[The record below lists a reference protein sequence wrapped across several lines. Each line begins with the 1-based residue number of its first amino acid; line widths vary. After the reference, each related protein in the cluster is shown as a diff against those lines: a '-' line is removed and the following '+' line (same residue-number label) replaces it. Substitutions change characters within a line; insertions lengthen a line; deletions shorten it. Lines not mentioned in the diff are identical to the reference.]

1 MEKPERVVPLRRT
14 EESGD
19 GQRPVSGFMF
29 RGQALSTP
37 VARPQGG
44 LLARRVRRPTWAALS
59 ATVFDVATSVTG
71 IALTAFLLMHMA
83 LLSSVLLGASSLDA
97 LAEFIERYYLLQIG
111 APPLILLLLAH
122 VVLVTRKAP
131 TTFRQQWTLV
141 RQLRQMG
148 HLDTW
153 TWAFQVVSGAALMV
167 FASIHLW
174 VSLTELPIE
183 AAKSGDRV
191 STFLWFD
198 ILFVLF
204 VVGHACVGLYRI
216 AVKWGLLSRRGAYAA
231 LAVLT
236 AVVLAIEF
244 TIVSTFYGL
253 GGGA

>member
-14 EESGD
+14 DESGD

-29 RGQALSTP
+29 RGQAMSMP
-37 VARPQGG
+37 IARPQGA
-44 LLARRVRRPTWAALS
+44 LLAKRVRRPSWAALS
-59 ATVFDVATSVTG
+59 PTMLDVATSVTG
-71 IALTAFLLMHMA
+71 FGLAAFLLMHMM

-97 LAEFIERYYLLQIG
+97 LAEFIERYYLLQMG
-111 APPLILLLLAH
+111 APPLILLLLVH

-191 STFLWFD
+191 ATFLWFD

-204 VVGHACVGLYRI
+204 VVGHAFIGLYRI
-216 AVKWGLLSRRGAYAA
+216 TVKWGLLSRRWAYAA
-231 LAVLT
+231 LATLT

-244 TIVSTFYGL
+244 AIVSSFFTL
-253 GGGA
+253 GGGQ

>member
-1 MEKPERVVPLRRT
+1 MKGSERVVPLRRADD
-14 EESGD
+14 GGN
-19 GQRPVSGFMF
+19 GQRPLSGFMF
-29 RGQALSTP
+29 RGQALSIP

-44 LLARRVRRPTWAALS
+44 LLARRVRRPTWAVLS
-59 ATVFDVATSVTG
+59 APVLDVATSITG
-71 IALTAFLLMHMA
+71 VGLAAFLLFHMG
-83 LLSSVLLGASSLDA
+83 LLSSVLLGATSMDA
-97 LAEFIERYYLLQIG
+97 LAGFLERYYLLQAT
-111 APPLILLLLAH
+111 APFLILLILAH
-122 VVLVTRKAP
+122 VILVTRKAP

-153 TWAFQVVSGAALMV
+153 SWAFQVVSGAAVMI

-174 VSLTELPIE
+174 VSLTDLPIE
-183 AAKSGDRV
+183 AAKSSDRV

-204 VVGHACVGLYRI
+204 VVGHACIGLYRI
-216 AVKWGLLSRRGAYAA
+216 AVKWGLLSRRGAYAT
-231 LAVLT
+231 LVTLT

-244 TIVSTFYGL
+244 TIVTTFYTL

>member
-1 MEKPERVVPLRRT
+1 MEQPERVVPLRRAQD
-14 EESGD
+14 SGN
-19 GQRPVSGFMF
+19 GERPVSGFMF
-29 RGQALSTP
+29 RGQALSMP

-44 LLARRVRRPTWAALS
+44 LLARRVRRPTWAVLS
-59 ATVFDVATSVTG
+59 ATVLDAATSVTG
-71 IALTAFLLMHMA
+71 IALTAFLLIHMG
-83 LLSSVLLGASSLDA
+83 LLSSVLAGAGSLDA
-97 LAEFIERYYLLQIG
+97 LAEFLERYYLLHVM
-111 APPLILLLLAH
+111 APPLILLILAH

-174 VSLTELPIE
+174 VTLTELPIE
-183 AAKSGDRV
+183 ALKSGDRV

-236 AVVLAIEF
+236 AVVLATEF
-244 TIVSTFYGL
+244 AIVSSFYSL
-253 GGGA
+253 GGGL

>member
-1 MEKPERVVPLRRT
+1 MEGQERVVPLRRT
-14 EESGD
+14 DESGN
-19 GQRPVSGFMF
+19 GQRPLSGFMF
-29 RGQALSTP
+29 RGQALSMP
-37 VARPQGG
+37 VARPRGG
-44 LLARRVRRPTWAALS
+44 LQARRVRRPTWAVLS
-59 ATVFDVATSVTG
+59 PTMLDVATSITG
-71 IALTAFLLMHMA
+71 AGLAAFLFMHMG
-83 LLSSVLLGASSLDA
+83 LLSSVLIGAGSLDA
-97 LAEFIERYYLLQIG
+97 LAEFLERYYLLHVM
-111 APPLILLLLAH
+111 APPLILLLLVH

-183 AAKSGDRV
+183 AAKSAERV
-191 STFLWFD
+191 SGFLWFD

-204 VVGHACVGLYRI
+204 AVGHACVGLYRI
-216 AVKWGLLSRRGAYAA
+216 AVKWGLLSRRGAYAT
-231 LAVLT
+231 LVTLT

-244 TIVSTFYGL
+244 TIVTTFYTL